1 MEKNAK
7 LSPKDN
13 GVIFSVVILSCY
25 LSALLR
31 EIASKYY
38 GDLYCLYC
46 LTSYKTKNKLES
58 HKKVCENKDVCNIV
72 MPSEDN
78 KILESNQY

>member
-1 MEKNAK
+1 MILNGEKCKAK
-7 LSPKDN
+7 PEGQSRYLAVKK
-13 GVIFSVVILSCY
+13 

-38 GDLYCLYC
+38 GGLYCLYC
-46 LTSYKTKNKLES
+46 LPSFRTKNKLKS
-58 HKKVCENKDVCNIV
+58 HKKVCENKLVCNIV
-72 MPSEDN
+72 MPSEGN

>member
-1 MEKNAK
+1 MILNEEKCKAK
-7 LSPKDN
+7 PE
-13 GVIFSVVILSCY
+13 GQSCY
-25 LSALLR
+25 LAVKKLSALLR

-46 LTSYKTKNKLES
+46 LPSFRTKNKLES